1 MFGDD
6 QPVILHL
13 LDIPPCATVLSGVV
27 MELDDCAYPL
37 LRGNE
42 QKKKKTKAKKKT
54 SLCGKA
60 SVDKLS
66 NLKF

>member
-42 QKKKKTKAKKKT
+42 QKKKKNKSEKKNFLVWK
-54 SLCGKA
+54 S
-60 SVDKLS
+60 
-66 NLKF
+66 